1 MKIYE
6 YLVILSL
13 LLILFIFTNNILKKK
28 ENFVNKKIAV
38 ITSIY
43 GDYDNLKNQE
53 NVLERDLVDWYCF
66 TDNSKI
72 KSDFWKIC
80 DTPYHIINT
89 KNNEEYLKFKNY
101 YNNIKDQKIYNM
113 MSAKYY
119 KSQMHQIDILQN
131 YDYYI
136 WVDGSMFLRDNFI
149 INILKLIDQDYNLIN
164 FKHSVR
170 NNIRDETNVSI
181 NMNKYKHQNILYQY
195 NSYIED
201 KFPDNVGLFEKTI
214 FIRKNNEI
222 MNDLFNLWW
231 LNNLEYSYQ
240 DQISYPYVLWKKNI
254 KPDYIINEN
263 VFNNKNYSYT
273 DNSLNVK
280 HVY

>member
-1 MKIYE
+1 M
-6 YLVILSL
+6 
-13 LLILFIFTNNILKKK
+13 
-28 ENFVNKKIAV
+28 NKKIAV

-43 GDYDNLKNQE
+43 GDYDNLKDQE

-80 DTPYHIINT
+80 NVPYHIINT
-89 KNNEEYLKFKNY
+89 KNNNDYLKFKNY
-101 YNNIKDQKIYNM
+101 YNNIKDHKIYNM

-119 KSQMHQIDILQN
+119 KSQMHHIDILQN

-149 INILKLIDQDYNLIN
+149 VNIFKLIDQDYNLIN

-170 NNIRDETNVSI
+170 NNIKDETNVSI
-181 NMNKYKHQNILYQY
+181 NMNKYKYQNILYQY

-201 KFPDNVGLFEKTI
+201 KFPDNIGLFEKTI

-273 DNSLNVK
+273 DNSLNIK